1 MLDDLERNVDR
12 SDSKLDSAMR
22 KMKKF
27 IRDTEGMPESVPR
40 NHRCTNIWTHT
51 QTPSRDGA

>member
-12 SDSKLDSAMR
+12 SDSKLDNAMR

-27 IRDTEGMPESVPR
+27 IRDTEGISEFIPR
-40 NHRCTNIWTHT
+40 HCRCTDIWTHL